1 MKKRVTNSQDKI
13 NYNNSKYL
21 DFIRK
26 NKTKFPNKIYFNK
39 NYYIKFHKNKI

>member
-26 NKTKFPNKIYFNK
+26 NKTKNTIL
-39 NYYIKFHKNKI
+39 